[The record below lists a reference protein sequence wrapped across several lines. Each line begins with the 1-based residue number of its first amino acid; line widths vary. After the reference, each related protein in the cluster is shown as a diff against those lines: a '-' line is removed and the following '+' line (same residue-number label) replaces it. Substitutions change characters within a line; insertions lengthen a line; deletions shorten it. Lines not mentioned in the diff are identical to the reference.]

1 MNFPKSLSA
10 MFIGSTAV
18 LCALDKHIHYDA
30 VDKTL
35 YINSQIGDDFCSFFS
50 CETGF
55 GTVGLT
61 KGKPFVEMRLG
72 NINTQ
77 EIIVSGKSL

>member
-1 MNFPKSLSA
+1 MSIYGGFRGSA
-10 MFIGSTAV
+10 AV
-18 LCALDKHIHYDA
+18 RWVVDKRIRYDV

-35 YINSQIGDDFCSFFS
+35 HINSQIGDDFRSFFS

-55 GTVGLT
+55 GTVGLK

-72 NINTQ
+72 DINTQ